1 MRVRFLI
8 RRLLWACPVLLGVLT
23 LVFFLIHLI
32 PGDPIDVM
40 LGERAAEADRAA
52 LRAALHLDEPIPTQ
66 YGRFLIAAAQGDF
79 GRSLTS
85 RSPVAE
91 VILSRYPATLQLAAA
106 ALLIALTIALPLGI
120 LSAAA
125 PRSALDSGGLL
136 LSLLGISLPTFWL
149 GPLLILLFSLK
160 LDWLPVSGRQGFS
173 SLILPAMTLGIGM
186 SAILLRMTRAT
197 LLEVIRKEFILVAR
211 AKGLSECR
219 VIVKHAF
226 RNALIPL
233 LTVVGLQIGGLLT
246 GSIITETIF
255 SWPGLGRLTI
265 QAIQS
270 RDYPLV
276 QGCILAITLSYLLVN
291 LLIDFLYAAVDPRV
305 KYGP

>member
-1 MRVRFLI
+1 MARFLI
-8 RRLLWACPVLLGVLT
+8 RRLLWSGPVLLGVLT

-52 LRAALHLDEPIPTQ
+52 LREALHLDDPILTQ
-66 YGRFLIAAAQGDF
+66 YGRFLAGVARGDL

-85 RSPVAE
+85 QRPVAGL
-91 VILSRYPATLQLAAA
+91 ILARYPATLQLAAA
-106 ALLIALTIALPLGI
+106 ALLLSLSIALPLGI
-120 LSAAA
+120 LSAVR
-125 PRSALDSGGLL
+125 PRTAVDAGGLL
-136 LSLLGISLPTFWL
+136 FSLFGVSMPTFWL
-149 GPLLILLFSLK
+149 GPLLIILFSLK
-160 LDWLPVSGRQGFS
+160 LDWLPVSGRHGIA
-173 SLILPAMTLGIGM
+173 SLVLPALTLGLGM
-186 SAILLRMTRAT
+186 SAILVRMTRSS
-197 LLEVIRKEFILVAR
+197 LLEIFPKEFVLAAR
-211 AKGLSECR
+211 AKGLPERR
-219 VIVKHAF
+219 VILRHAL

-233 LTVVGLQIGGLLT
+233 LTVVGLQIGALLT

-276 QGCILAITLSYLLVN
+276 QGCILAIALTYLLVN
-291 LLIDFLYAAVDPRV
+291 LLIDLLYAAADPRV
-305 KYGP
+305 QYE

>member
-1 MRVRFLI
+1 MARFLI
-8 RRLLWACPVLLGVLT
+8 RRLLWSGPVLLGVLT

-52 LRAALHLDEPIPTQ
+52 LRAALHLDDPILTQ
-66 YGRFLIAAAQGDF
+66 YGRFLAGVIQGDL

-85 RSPVAE
+85 QRPVAGL
-91 VILSRYPATLQLAAA
+91 ILARYPATLQLAAA
-106 ALLIALTIALPLGI
+106 ALLLSLLIALPLGI
-120 LSAAA
+120 LSAVR
-125 PRSALDSGGLL
+125 PRTAVDAGGLL
-136 LSLLGISLPTFWL
+136 FSLFGVSMPTFWL
-149 GPLLILLFSLK
+149 GPLLIILFSLK
-160 LDWLPVSGRQGFS
+160 LDWLPVSGRHGIA
-173 SLILPAMTLGIGM
+173 SLVLPALTLGLGM
-186 SAILLRMTRAT
+186 SAILVRMTRSS
-197 LLEVIRKEFILVAR
+197 LLEIFPKEFVLAAR
-211 AKGLSECR
+211 AKGLPERR
-219 VIVKHAF
+219 VILRHAL

-233 LTVVGLQIGGLLT
+233 LTVVGLQIGALLT

-276 QGCILAITLSYLLVN
+276 QGCILAIALTYLLVN
-291 LLIDFLYAAVDPRV
+291 LLIDLLYAAVDPRV
-305 KYGP
+305 QY

>member
-1 MRVRFLI
+1 MARFLI
-8 RRLLWACPVLLGVLT
+8 RRLLWSGPVLLGVLT

-52 LRAALHLDEPIPTQ
+52 LREALHLDDPILTQ
-66 YGRFLIAAAQGDF
+66 YGRFLAGVAHGDL

-85 RSPVAE
+85 QRPVAGL
-91 VILSRYPATLQLAAA
+91 ILARYPATLQLAAA
-106 ALLIALTIALPLGI
+106 ALFVALLIALPLGI
-120 LSAAA
+120 LSAVR
-125 PRSALDSGGLL
+125 PRTAVDAGGLL
-136 LSLLGISLPTFWL
+136 FSLFGLSMPTFWL
-149 GPLLILLFSLK
+149 GPLLIILFSLK
-160 LDWLPVSGRQGFS
+160 LDWLPVSGRHGIA
-173 SLILPAMTLGIGM
+173 SLVLPALTLGLGM
-186 SAILLRMTRAT
+186 SAILVRMTRSS
-197 LLEVIRKEFILVAR
+197 LLEVFPKEFVLTAR
-211 AKGLSECR
+211 AKGLPEWR
-219 VIVKHAF
+219 VILSHAL

-233 LTVVGLQIGGLLT
+233 LTVVGLQIGALLT

-276 QGCILAITLSYLLVN
+276 QGCILAIALTYLLVN
-291 LLIDFLYAAVDPRV
+291 LLIDLLYAAVDPRV
-305 KYGP
+305 QYP

>member
-1 MRVRFLI
+1 MARFLI
-8 RRLLWACPVLLGVLT
+8 RRLLWSGPVLLGVLT

-52 LRAALHLDEPIPTQ
+52 LRAALHLDDPILTQ
-66 YGRFLIAAAQGDF
+66 YGRFLAGVIQGDL

-85 RSPVAE
+85 QRPVAGL
-91 VILSRYPATLQLAAA
+91 ILARYPATLQLAAT
-106 ALLIALTIALPLGI
+106 ALLLSLSIALPLGI
-120 LSAAA
+120 LSAVR
-125 PRSALDSGGLL
+125 PRTTVDAGGLL
-136 LSLLGISLPTFWL
+136 FSLFGVSMPTFWL
-149 GPLLILLFSLK
+149 GPLLIILFSLK
-160 LDWLPVSGRQGFS
+160 LDWFPVSGRHGIA
-173 SLILPAMTLGIGM
+173 SLVLPALTLGLGM
-186 SAILLRMTRAT
+186 SAILVRMTRSS
-197 LLEVIRKEFILVAR
+197 LLEIFPKEFVLTAR
-211 AKGLSECR
+211 AKGLPERR
-219 VIVKHAF
+219 VILRHAL

-233 LTVVGLQIGGLLT
+233 LTVVGLQIGALLT

-276 QGCILAITLSYLLVN
+276 QGCILAIALTYLLVN
-291 LLIDFLYAAVDPRV
+291 LLIDLLYAAVDPRV
-305 KYGP
+305 QY

>member
-1 MRVRFLI
+1 MARFLI
-8 RRLLWACPVLLGVLT
+8 RRLLWSGPVLLGVLT

-52 LRAALHLDEPIPTQ
+52 LREALHLDDPILTQ
-66 YGRFLIAAAQGDF
+66 YGQFLAGVARGDL

-85 RSPVAE
+85 QRPVAGL
-91 VILSRYPATLQLAAA
+91 ILARYPATLQLAAA
-106 ALLIALTIALPLGI
+106 ALLLSLSIALPLGI
-120 LSAAA
+120 LSAVR
-125 PRSALDSGGLL
+125 PRTAVDAGGLL
-136 LSLLGISLPTFWL
+136 FSLFGVSMPTFWL
-149 GPLLILLFSLK
+149 GPLLIILFSLK
-160 LDWLPVSGRQGFS
+160 LDWLPVSGRHGIA
-173 SLILPAMTLGIGM
+173 SLVLPALTLGLGM
-186 SAILLRMTRAT
+186 SAILVRMTRSS
-197 LLEVIRKEFILVAR
+197 LLEIFPKEFVLTAR
-211 AKGLSECR
+211 AKGLPERR
-219 VIVKHAF
+219 VILRHAL

-233 LTVVGLQIGGLLT
+233 LTVVGLQIGALLT

-276 QGCILAITLSYLLVN
+276 QGCILAIALTYLLVN
-291 LLIDFLYAAVDPRV
+291 LLIDLLYAAVDPRV
-305 KYGP
+305 QYS

>member
-1 MRVRFLI
+1 MARFLI
-8 RRLLWACPVLLGVLT
+8 RRLLWSGPVLLGVLT

-52 LRAALHLDEPIPTQ
+52 LREALHLDDPIMTQ
-66 YGRFLIAAAQGDF
+66 YGRFLAGVIQGDL

-85 RSPVAE
+85 QRPVAGL
-91 VILSRYPATLQLAAA
+91 ILARYPATLQLAAA
-106 ALLIALTIALPLGI
+106 ALLLSLLIALPLGI
-120 LSAAA
+120 LSAVR
-125 PRSALDSGGLL
+125 PRTAVDAGGLL
-136 LSLLGISLPTFWL
+136 FSLFGVSMPTFWL
-149 GPLLILLFSLK
+149 GPLLIILFSLK
-160 LDWLPVSGRQGFS
+160 LDWLPVSGRHGIA
-173 SLILPAMTLGIGM
+173 SLVLPALTLGLGM
-186 SAILLRMTRAT
+186 SAILVRMTRSS
-197 LLEVIRKEFILVAR
+197 LLEIFPKEFVLAAR
-211 AKGLSECR
+211 AKGLPERR
-219 VIVKHAF
+219 VILRHAL

-233 LTVVGLQIGGLLT
+233 LTVVGLQIGALLT

-276 QGCILAITLSYLLVN
+276 QGCILAIALTYLLVN
-291 LLIDFLYAAVDPRV
+291 LLIDLLYAAVDPRV
-305 KYGP
+305 QY

>member
-1 MRVRFLI
+1 MARFLI
-8 RRLLWACPVLLGVLT
+8 RRLLWSGPVLLGVLT

-52 LRAALHLDEPIPTQ
+52 LREALHLDDPIMTQ
-66 YGRFLIAAAQGDF
+66 YGRFLAGVIQGDL

-85 RSPVAE
+85 QRPVAGL
-91 VILSRYPATLQLAAA
+91 ILARYPATLQLAAA
-106 ALLIALTIALPLGI
+106 ALLLSLLISLPLGI
-120 LSAAA
+120 LSAVR
-125 PRSALDSGGLL
+125 PRTAVDAGGLL
-136 LSLLGISLPTFWL
+136 FSLFGVSMPTFWL
-149 GPLLILLFSLK
+149 GPLLIILFSLK
-160 LDWLPVSGRQGFS
+160 LDWLPVSGRHGIA
-173 SLILPAMTLGIGM
+173 SLVLPALTLGLGM
-186 SAILLRMTRAT
+186 SAILVRMTRSS
-197 LLEVIRKEFILVAR
+197 LLEIFPKEFVLAAR
-211 AKGLSECR
+211 AKGLPERR
-219 VIVKHAF
+219 VILRHAL

-233 LTVVGLQIGGLLT
+233 LTVVGLQIGALLT

-276 QGCILAITLSYLLVN
+276 QGCILAIALTYLLVN
-291 LLIDFLYAAVDPRV
+291 LLIDLLYAAVDPRV
-305 KYGP
+305 QY

>member
-1 MRVRFLI
+1 MARFLI
-8 RRLLWACPVLLGVLT
+8 RRLLWSGPVLLGVLT

-52 LRAALHLDEPIPTQ
+52 LREALHLDDPILTQ
-66 YGRFLIAAAQGDF
+66 YGRFLAGVARGDL

-85 RSPVAE
+85 QRPVAGL
-91 VILSRYPATLQLAAA
+91 ILARYPATLQLAAA
-106 ALLIALTIALPLGI
+106 ALLLSLSIALPLGI
-120 LSAAA
+120 LSAVR
-125 PRSALDSGGLL
+125 PRTAVDAGGLL
-136 LSLLGISLPTFWL
+136 FSLFGVSMPTFWL
-149 GPLLILLFSLK
+149 GPLLIILFSLK
-160 LDWLPVSGRQGFS
+160 LDWLPVSGRHGIA
-173 SLILPAMTLGIGM
+173 SLVLPALTLGLGM
-186 SAILLRMTRAT
+186 SAILVRMTRSS
-197 LLEVIRKEFILVAR
+197 LLEIFPKEFVLTAR
-211 AKGLSECR
+211 AKGLPERR
-219 VIVKHAF
+219 VILRHAL

-233 LTVVGLQIGGLLT
+233 LTVVGLQIGALLT

-276 QGCILAITLSYLLVN
+276 QGCILAIALTYLLVN
-291 LLIDFLYAAVDPRV
+291 LLIDLLYAAVDPRV
-305 KYGP
+305 QYP

>member
-1 MRVRFLI
+1 MARFLI
-8 RRLLWACPVLLGVLT
+8 RRLLWSGPVLLGVLT

-52 LRAALHLDEPIPTQ
+52 LREALHLDDPILTQ
-66 YGRFLIAAAQGDF
+66 YGRFLAGVARGDL

-85 RSPVAE
+85 QRPVAGL
-91 VILSRYPATLQLAAA
+91 ILARYPATLQLAAA
-106 ALLIALTIALPLGI
+106 ALLLSLSIALPLGI
-120 LSAAA
+120 LSAVR
-125 PRSALDSGGLL
+125 PRTAVDAGGLL
-136 LSLLGISLPTFWL
+136 FSLFGVSMPTFWL
-149 GPLLILLFSLK
+149 GPLLIILFSLK
-160 LDWLPVSGRQGFS
+160 LDWLPVSGRHGIA
-173 SLILPAMTLGIGM
+173 SLVLPALTLGLGM
-186 SAILLRMTRAT
+186 SAILVRMTRSS
-197 LLEVIRKEFILVAR
+197 LLEIFPKEFVLTAR
-211 AKGLSECR
+211 AKGLPERR
-219 VIVKHAF
+219 VILRHAL

-233 LTVVGLQIGGLLT
+233 LTVVGLQIGALLT

-276 QGCILAITLSYLLVN
+276 QGCILAIALTYLLVN
-291 LLIDFLYAAVDPRV
+291 LLIDLLYAAVDPRV
-305 KYGP
+305 QYS

>member
-1 MRVRFLI
+1 MAHFLI
-8 RRLLWACPVLLGVLT
+8 RRLLWACPVVLGVLT
-23 LVFFLIHLI
+23 LVFFLIHFI
-32 PGDPIDVM
+32 PGDPIDVL

-52 LRAALHLDEPIPTQ
+52 LRTALHLDEPILTQ
-66 YGRFLIAAAQGDF
+66 YGRFLGGVAQGDF
-79 GRSLTS
+79 GQSLTTH
-85 RSPVAE
+85 RPVAGM
-91 VILSRYPATLQLAAA
+91 ILARYPATLQLAAA
-106 ALLIALTIALPLGI
+106 ALALALTIALPLGI
-120 LSAAA
+120 LSALR
-125 PRSALDSGGLL
+125 PRSAVDTGGLL
-136 LSLLGISLPTFWL
+136 LALIGISLPTFWL

-160 LDWLPVSGRQGFS
+160 LDWLPVSGRHGLS
-173 SLILPAMTLGIGM
+173 SLVLPALTLGIGM

-197 LLEVIRKEFILVAR
+197 LLEVIRKEFVLAAR
-211 AKGLSECR
+211 AKGLPEHR

-233 LTVVGLQIGGLLT
+233 LTVVGLQIGALLT

-276 QGCILAITLSYLLVN
+276 QGCILAITLSYIAVN
-291 LLIDFLYAAVDPRV
+291 LLIDLLYAAVDPRV
-305 KYGP
+305 QYES

>member
-1 MRVRFLI
+1 MARFLI
-8 RRLLWACPVLLGVLT
+8 RRLLWSGPVLLGVLT

-52 LRAALHLDEPIPTQ
+52 LREALHLDDPILTQ
-66 YGRFLIAAAQGDF
+66 YGQFLAGVARGDL

-85 RSPVAE
+85 QRPVAGL
-91 VILSRYPATLQLAAA
+91 ILARYPATLQLAAA
-106 ALLIALTIALPLGI
+106 ALLLSLSIALPLGI
-120 LSAAA
+120 LSAVR
-125 PRSALDSGGLL
+125 PRTAVDAGGLL
-136 LSLLGISLPTFWL
+136 FSLFGVSMPTFWL
-149 GPLLILLFSLK
+149 GPLLIILFSLK
-160 LDWLPVSGRQGFS
+160 LDWLPVSGRHGIA
-173 SLILPAMTLGIGM
+173 SLVLPALTLGLGM
-186 SAILLRMTRAT
+186 SAILVRMTRSS
-197 LLEVIRKEFILVAR
+197 LLEIFPKEFVLTAR
-211 AKGLSECR
+211 AKGLPERR
-219 VIVKHAF
+219 VILRHAL

-233 LTVVGLQIGGLLT
+233 LTVVGLQIGALLT

-276 QGCILAITLSYLLVN
+276 QGCILAIALTYLLVN
-291 LLIDFLYAAVDPRV
+291 LLIDLLYAAVDPRV
-305 KYGP
+305 QYP

>member
-1 MRVRFLI
+1 MARFLI
-8 RRLLWACPVLLGVLT
+8 RRLLWSGPVLLGVLT

-52 LRAALHLDEPIPTQ
+52 LRAALHLDDPILTQ
-66 YGRFLIAAAQGDF
+66 YGRFLAGVARGDL

-85 RSPVAE
+85 QRPVAGL
-91 VILSRYPATLQLAAA
+91 ILARYPATLQLAAA
-106 ALLIALTIALPLGI
+106 ALLLSLSIALPLGI
-120 LSAAA
+120 LSAVR
-125 PRSALDSGGLL
+125 PRTAVDAGGLL
-136 LSLLGISLPTFWL
+136 FSLFGVSMPTFWL
-149 GPLLILLFSLK
+149 GPLLIILFSLK
-160 LDWLPVSGRQGFS
+160 LDWLPVSGRHGIA
-173 SLILPAMTLGIGM
+173 SLVLPALTLGLGM
-186 SAILLRMTRAT
+186 SAILVRMTRSS
-197 LLEVIRKEFILVAR
+197 LLEIFPKEFVLTAR
-211 AKGLSECR
+211 AKGLPERR
-219 VIVKHAF
+219 VILRHAL

-233 LTVVGLQIGGLLT
+233 LTVVGLQIGALLT

-276 QGCILAITLSYLLVN
+276 QGCILAIALTYLLVN
-291 LLIDFLYAAVDPRV
+291 LLIDLLYAAVDPRV
-305 KYGP
+305 QYS